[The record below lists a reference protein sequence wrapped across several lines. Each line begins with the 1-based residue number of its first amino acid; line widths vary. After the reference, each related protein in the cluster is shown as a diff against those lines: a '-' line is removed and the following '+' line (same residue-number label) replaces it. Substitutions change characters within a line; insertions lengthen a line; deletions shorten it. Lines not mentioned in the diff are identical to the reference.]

1 VERLRLRRS
10 LRLRAAAQATPD
22 ATARRNEPRSRPAKD
37 ERDNMDIFSTALLLF
52 LVIDPIGNIPAFLFV
67 LKGVPEDKHKQIIL
81 RELFIALAALVF
93 FLFLGQFILTLLQV
107 SQGSLGVAGGIIL
120 FLIAVRMIF
129 PVPKGIFGE
138 ETEVSEPFIVPLA
151 IPLIAGPAAMATLM
165 LLMARDPADW
175 PQWLAALLMAWSIS
189 GVILLSAD
197 QLARLLGRRTLTA
210 IERLMGLVLTAVAVQ
225 MFIEGAGQAYR
236 AIIHSP

>member
-1 VERLRLRRS
+1 
-10 LRLRAAAQATPD
+10 
-22 ATARRNEPRSRPAKD
+22 
-37 ERDNMDIFSTALLLF
+37 MDIFSTALLLF
-52 LVIDPIGNIPAFLFV
+52 LVIDPIGNIPAFLV
-67 LKGVPEDKHKQIIL
+67 ILKGVPEERHRQIIL
-81 RELFIALAALVF
+81 RELCIALVALVF
-93 FLFLGQFILTLLQV
+93 FLFLGQFILAVLQV

-138 ETEVSEPFIVPLA
+138 EAEVSEPFIVPLA

-175 PQWLAALLMAWSIS
+175 PQWLAALLIAWSIS
-189 GVILLSAD
+189 GIILLSAD

-225 MFIEGAGQAYR
+225 MFLDGVGQAYR
-236 AIIHSP
+236 AIVHGP

>member
-1 VERLRLRRS
+1 
-10 LRLRAAAQATPD
+10 
-22 ATARRNEPRSRPAKD
+22 
-37 ERDNMDIFSTALLLF
+37 MDIFSTALLLF

-67 LKGVPEDKHKQIIL
+67 LKGVPEERHKQIIL
-81 RELFIALAALVF
+81 RELFIALVVLVF
-93 FLFLGQFILTLLQV
+93 FLFLGQFILALLQV

-189 GVILLSAD
+189 GIILLSAD

-225 MFIEGAGQAYR
+225 MFIDGAGQAYR
-236 AIIHSP
+236 VIIHSQ

>member
-1 VERLRLRRS
+1 
-10 LRLRAAAQATPD
+10 
-22 ATARRNEPRSRPAKD
+22 
-37 ERDNMDIFSTALLLF
+37 MDIFSTALLLF

-67 LKGVPEDKHKQIIL
+67 LKGVPEEKHKQIIL

-225 MFIEGAGQAYR
+225 MFIDGAGQAYR
-236 AIIHSP
+236 AIIHSQ